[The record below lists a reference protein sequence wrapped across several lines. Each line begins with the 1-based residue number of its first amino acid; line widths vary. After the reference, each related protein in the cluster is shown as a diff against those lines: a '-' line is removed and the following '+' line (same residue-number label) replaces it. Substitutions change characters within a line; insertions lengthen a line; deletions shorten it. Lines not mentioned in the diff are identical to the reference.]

1 MTVQLRT
8 SLIDKETRKIY
19 HSGELLSF
27 ETLEKALDFISK
39 LQTKMEMQFTTVKY
53 TIICK

>member
-8 SLIDKETRKIY
+8 SLIDKQTKKIY
-19 HSGELLSF
+19 HNGELLSF
-27 ETLEKALDFISK
+27 ETLEAVLDYISK
-39 LQTKMEMQFTTVKY
+39 LQSKMEMQFTAVKY